1 MIQKIKIIKTL
12 IIIFSLSL
20 SFSANAQTVEEI
32 IKGRKAMFSENYQ
45 NAKKI
50 SILLKSKRIEEAK
63 PLMKKIS
70 DNYIKLLD
78 YFPENA
84 KEGFKTG
91 ALPSIW
97 ENKDEFNALMK
108 KASDDMIKLAKA
120 IDTAEDLRENVY
132 VRESLE
138 TSQLSAK
145 SGTRFRSVSKETN
158 PPKISTTM
166 AADVVSEVRCGSK
179 VGGSAHNLLNTPPAS
194 ISEPTDASA
203 IVLISDFSLGTEEDI
218 GDVDSDEEMAP
229 S

>member
-1 MIQKIKIIKTL
+1 MFKIKTIVVAIFIL
-12 IIIFSLSL
+12 ISQQLY
-20 SFSANAQTVEEI
+20 AAQSVEEI

-78 YFPENA
+78 YFPENT

-120 IDTAEDLRENVY
+120 IETAEDLRAAQKELMWSNC
-132 VRESLE
+132 
-138 TSQLSAK
+138 SACHSK
-145 SGTRFRSVSKETN
+145 FR
-158 PPKISTTM
+158 
-166 AADVVSEVRCGSK
+166 
-179 VGGSAHNLLNTPPAS
+179 
-194 ISEPTDASA
+194 
-203 IVLISDFSLGTEEDI
+203 
-218 GDVDSDEEMAP
+218 AP
-229 S
+229 H

>member
-12 IIIFSLSL
+12 IFIFFI
-20 SFSANAQTVEEI
+20 SFSFTVNAMTVEEI

-78 YFPENA
+78 YFRENA

-97 ENKDEFNALMK
+97 ENKNEFNALMK

-120 IDTAEDLRENVY
+120 IETAEDLRAAQKKLMWSNC
-132 VRESLE
+132 
-138 TSQLSAK
+138 SACHNK
-145 SGTRFRSVSKETN
+145 FR
-158 PPKISTTM
+158 
-166 AADVVSEVRCGSK
+166 
-179 VGGSAHNLLNTPPAS
+179 
-194 ISEPTDASA
+194 
-203 IVLISDFSLGTEEDI
+203 
-218 GDVDSDEEMAP
+218 AP
-229 S
+229 H